1 MALKHQAPCG
11 CNWRS
16 ERIIRAYRILFPTVF
31 VECAC
36 GIHNETWTERYEFD
50 FSVPISGKTWEAEK
64 RAEQ

>member
-1 MALKHQAPCG
+1 MALKRHAPCG

-16 ERIIRAYRILFPTVF
+16 ERIMRAYRILFPTVF

-36 GIHNETWTERYEFD
+36 GIHKETWTERYEFE

-64 RAEQ
+64 RAEE